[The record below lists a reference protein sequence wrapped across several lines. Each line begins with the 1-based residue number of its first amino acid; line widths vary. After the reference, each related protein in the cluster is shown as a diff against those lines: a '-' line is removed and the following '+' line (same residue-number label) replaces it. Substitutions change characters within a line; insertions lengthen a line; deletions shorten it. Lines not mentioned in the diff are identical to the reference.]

1 MLNSLFY
8 KMRNMHF
15 SVIHYTVTFTNF
27 KTKKYLAE
35 NGVYLRVLL
44 VDLVV
49 TLNGE
54 NTSAKKA
61 DTFRAYGT

>member
-1 MLNSLFY
+1 
-8 KMRNMHF
+8 
-15 SVIHYTVTFTNF
+15 
-27 KTKKYLAE
+27 
-35 NGVYLRVLL
+35 

-61 DTFRAYGT
+61 DTFRAYGTWGWRRVTRTVQLRWPCA